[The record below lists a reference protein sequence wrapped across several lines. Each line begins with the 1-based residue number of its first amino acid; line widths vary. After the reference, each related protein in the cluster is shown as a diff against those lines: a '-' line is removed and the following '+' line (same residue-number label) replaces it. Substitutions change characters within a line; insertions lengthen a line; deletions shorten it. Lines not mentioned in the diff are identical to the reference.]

1 MTDDTLQI
9 PRVVAARPAEG
20 APVFVDTSGRRL
32 RRARRAGWLLAVP
45 AAGYLA
51 LLASSLVGGPTLD
64 APFLPALPA
73 HTATP
78 AATVP
83 AVPAPDRTETGGAAA
98 DPARADRTASAATR
112 TAGTTTGTRAP
123 ATPTAAPTT
132 ATPAPTGTG
141 HGRSTA
147 QPSRKPTKTP

>member
-9 PRVVAARPAEG
+9 PRVVAARPADG

-32 RRARRAGWLLAVP
+32 RRVRRAGWLLAVP

-51 LLASSLVGGPTLD
+51 LLASSLVGGPVLN

-83 AVPAPDRTETGGAAA
+83 AVPAPDRTESAGAAA
-98 DPARADRTASAATR
+98 EPARAARTAPATR
-112 TAGTTTGTRAP
+112 TPGTTTGTRAP
-123 ATPTAAPTT
+123 ATPTAGPTT

-147 QPSRKPTKTP
+147 QPSRKPTKNP